1 MIKFFKLFLLL
12 ILVANCSLNPSSSL
26 WTKNTKIQKDK
37 TLKIQEI
44 ISKGK
49 ILENELNIDIKIN
62 IENVKSENTF
72 LKYFNNNDGKSD
84 YDGSLKSISRY
95 KFSKIKNF
103 NQYEPEIAIDKD
115 NIIFFDN
122 KGSILKFDN
131 KSKLIWKKNYYS
143 KSEKKLNPIL
153 FFSNNS
159 NFLIIT
165 DTIAKYYALNIK
177 SGEIVW
183 FKNHTSTFNSQIK
196 IFKDKFYV
204 VDTDNVLRCFSLK
217 DGSEIWNF
225 KTEKSFIKSQKKIS
239 LVIKDNKIIFNNNL
253 GDVSAVDLESGEL
266 IWQTPTHAKAIYQD
280 VMFLKISDLIVAKNS
295 ILFSNNNNEFFSI
308 DSDSGIMN
316 WKQKINSSLRPTF
329 IENLIFTITNE
340 GYFVVIDNDTGNL
353 IRSTNILK
361 NIKKKKREKIKP
373 VGFVVGKKNI
383 YLTADNGRLFIIDIL
398 SGNTKS
404 IMKIDNEK
412 ISRPIVLEQNLF
424 IIKDNS
430 IIKLN

>member
-26 WTKNTKIQKDK
+26 WTKKTKIQKDK
-37 TLKIQEI
+37 TLKIKEI
-44 ISKGK
+44 ISKEK

-62 IENVKSENTF
+62 IANVKSENTF

-115 NIIFFDN
+115 SIIFFDN

-225 KTEKSFIKSQKKIS
+225 KTEKSFIKSQKKNS

-266 IWQTPTHAKAIYQD
+266 IWQTPTHAKTIYED
-280 VMFLKISDLIVAKNS
+280 AMFLKISDLIVAKNS

-308 DSDSGIMN
+308 DSGSGIMN

-340 GYFVVIDNDTGNL
+340 GYFVVIDNDTGHL

-383 YLTADNGRLFIIDIL
+383 YLTANNGRLFIIDIL

>member
-26 WTKNTKIQKDK
+26 WTKKTKIQKDK
-37 TLKIQEI
+37 TLKIKEI
-44 ISKGK
+44 ISKEK

-62 IENVKSENTF
+62 IANVKSENTF

-143 KSEKKLNPIL
+143 KAEKKLNPIL

-204 VDTDNVLRCFSLK
+204 VDADNVLRCFSLK

-225 KTEKSFIKSQKKIS
+225 KTEKSFIKSQKKNS

-266 IWQTPTHAKAIYQD
+266 IWQTPTHAKTIYED
-280 VMFLKISDLIVAKNS
+280 AMFLKISDLIVAKNS

-308 DSDSGIMN
+308 DSGSGIMN

>member
-26 WTKNTKIQKDK
+26 WTKKTKIQKDK
-37 TLKIQEI
+37 TLKIKEI
-44 ISKGK
+44 ISKEK

-62 IENVKSENTF
+62 IANVKSENTF

-266 IWQTPTHAKAIYQD
+266 IWQTPTHAKSIYQD
-280 VMFLKISDLIVAKNS
+280 AMFLKISDLIVAKNS

-308 DSDSGIMN
+308 DSGSGIMN

>member
-1 MIKFFKLFLLL
+1 M
-12 ILVANCSLNPSSSL
+12 VANCSLNPSSSL

-37 TLKIQEI
+37 TLKIKEI
-44 ISKGK
+44 ISKEK

-62 IENVKSENTF
+62 IANVKSENTF

-204 VDTDNVLRCFSLK
+204 VDADNVLRCFSLK

-266 IWQTPTHAKAIYQD
+266 IWQTPTHAKPIYQD
-280 VMFLKISDLIVAKNS
+280 AMFLKISDLIVAKNS